1 MDEDRTVQT
10 EPAAAEPTAA
20 ELTRELEQLRARE
33 RERALLDGARAALRA
48 RGLDEDFAALLR
60 GGDEAETQ
68 ANVAAFE
75 RRFQAAVGAEVRR
88 RIPAAAPP
96 DYGAAPAPARGRG
109 IRRL

>member
-33 RERALLDGARAALRA
+33 RERALLDGA
-48 RGLDEDFAALLR
+48 
-60 GGDEAETQ
+60 
-68 ANVAAFE
+68 
-75 RRFQAAVGAEVRR
+75 
-88 RIPAAAPP
+88 
-96 DYGAAPAPARGRG
+96 APAPARGRG